1 MKRRLGRGLASGSA
15 RLAIIAK
22 DLRVSPRTLQRRLAE
37 HGESFDGLLQ
47 QVRLQAC
54 SELRAIKGMKK
65 SAISDELGFSN
76 PSAFHRWSH
85 RQAAA
90 AVAKRR

>member
-1 MKRRLGRGLASGSA
+1 VKRRLGRGLASGSA

-37 HGESFDGLLQ
+37 